1 MLIFKMLSL
10 IVILTIILFGL
21 NSSNMK
27 YILDTHALIWF
38 LEGNAR
44 LGLTA
49 KEILLDSRSEL
60 VLPAIALAESVWI
73 VSRGKTSIPSVDAL
87 LKVVKDDKRV
97 SIYPLDSEVIEKSI
111 NLTSI
116 NEMHDR
122 QIVSTTLVI
131 QGQGNQV
138 ALLSCDRNICAANL
152 VRIVW

>member
-1 MLIFKMLSL
+1 
-10 IVILTIILFGL
+10 
-21 NSSNMK
+21 MK

-44 LGLTA
+44 LGLKA
-49 KEILLDSRSEL
+49 KEVLSDSSSEL

-87 LKVVKDDKRV
+87 LKVLKQDERV
-97 SIYPLDSEVIEKSI
+97 SIYPLDSEVIEKSV

-122 QIVSTTLVI
+122 QIVSTALVI
-131 QGQGNQV
+131 EEQGNQV
-138 ALLSCDRNICAANL
+138 ALLSCDQNICAANL

>member
-1 MLIFKMLSL
+1 
-10 IVILTIILFGL
+10 
-21 NSSNMK
+21 MK

-38 LEGNAR
+38 LEGNSR

-49 KEILLDSRSEL
+49 KEILSDSSSEL
-60 VLPAIALAESVWI
+60 VLPAIALAEAVWI

-87 LKVVKDDKRV
+87 LKVVKQDKRV
-97 SIYPLDSEVIEKSI
+97 SIYPLDFDVIEKSI

-122 QIVSTTLVI
+122 QIVSTSLVI
-131 QGQGNQV
+131 EEQGNQV
-138 ALLSCDRNICAANL
+138 ALLSCDQNICAANL

>member
-1 MLIFKMLSL
+1 
-10 IVILTIILFGL
+10 
-21 NSSNMK
+21 MK

-49 KEILLDSRSEL
+49 KEILADSSSEL

-73 VSRGKTSIPSVDAL
+73 GSRGKTSIPSVEAL
-87 LKVVKDDKRV
+87 LKVVKQDKRV
-97 SIYPLDSEVIEKSI
+97 LIYPLDSEVIEKSI
-111 NLTSI
+111 NLTAI

-122 QIVSTTLVI
+122 QIVSTALVAE
-131 QGQGNQV
+131 GQGNQV
-138 ALLSCDRNICAANL
+138 ALLTCDQNICAANL